1 MHSVSRLCEIIVASV
16 DISALDQSSYWMFHL
31 IMLCMVSL
39 QNITEHYDPECG
51 ISSCI
56 YPPWSAYLC
65 NWNSSG
71 KYLWA
76 YVVLLAL
83 GGSCI
88 STCMLGSSEEG
99 LIWGVARNLSFLS
112 NYFCTF
118 KKGIPIVTIAVSLM
132 KDSGN
137 RFTLLMATKNTTTM
151 KYMFL

>member
-1 MHSVSRLCEIIVASV
+1 MRSVSRLCEVIVASV
-16 DISALDQSSYWMFHL
+16 DISALGQSSYWMFHL

-71 KYLWA
+71 KCLWA

-99 LIWGVARNLSFLS
+99 FEVLLETISSLS

-118 KKGIPIVTIAVSLM
+118 KKGIPIVTIAVP
-132 KDSGN
+132 
-137 RFTLLMATKNTTTM
+137 NT
-151 KYMFL
+151 YEGLWQ

>member
-1 MHSVSRLCEIIVASV
+1 MRSVSRLCEIIVASV
-16 DISALDQSSYWMFHL
+16 DISALDQSSYWMFHV

-83 GGSCI
+83 GGSCN
-88 STCMLGSSEEG
+88 STRRLGSSEEG
-99 LIWGVARNLSFLS
+99 FEVLPETISFLS

-132 KDSGN
+132 KDSCN
-137 RFTLLMATKNTTTM
+137 RLNLLTATKNTTTM
-151 KYMFL
+151 KYMFF

>member
-1 MHSVSRLCEIIVASV
+1 MRSVSRLCEIIFASV

-71 KYLWA
+71 KYL
-76 YVVLLAL
+76 
-83 GGSCI
+83 
-88 STCMLGSSEEG
+88 
-99 LIWGVARNLSFLS
+99 
-112 NYFCTF
+112 
-118 KKGIPIVTIAVSLM
+118 
-132 KDSGN
+132 
-137 RFTLLMATKNTTTM
+137 
-151 KYMFL
+151 